1 MVQLPIYSV
10 ASLGGAFDHRSSSSK
25 EVETV
30 NCEKIHSPKELK
42 KFLVTNPTL
51 GRRTH
56 QERFFAALSEIIS
69 VFVYIKKKQPIHHSM
84 SDPVNEFLQ
93 RSGPAVSQLSF
104 GGVVGYCS
112 GMAFRRV
119 GKAVG
124 VVIGLGFI
132 GLQTASSFGYLQVD
146 WDKIRD
152 DAIKPLDTV
161 SSLLF

>member
-1 MVQLPIYSV
+1 
-10 ASLGGAFDHRSSSSK
+10 
-25 EVETV
+25 
-30 NCEKIHSPKELK
+30 
-42 KFLVTNPTL
+42 
-51 GRRTH
+51 
-56 QERFFAALSEIIS
+56 
-69 VFVYIKKKQPIHHSM
+69 M